1 MSYFIN
7 NILILLIFN
16 SFILSSLVKNNKN
29 NHKFTSKIDECKAI
43 EECQPCTF
51 DELKTIDECQVTGY
65 KKKIQCLNK
74 NNEQKVYNEP
84 CSENRKINSVYIFL
98 IICIAIF
105 IISYR
110 YQKTQ
115 KDSTLKNLM
124 VKLSI
129 LKN

>member
-1 MSYFIN
+1 MSYHINNFVILIFIN
-7 NILILLIFN
+7 LFIF
-16 SFILSSLVKNNKN
+16 SITNNKDRLTN
-29 NHKFTSKIDECKAI
+29 KIIDCKAI
-43 EECQPCTF
+43 EECHSCAF

-65 KKKIQCLNK
+65 KKKMKCLNK
-74 NNEQKVYNEP
+74 NNEENIYIES
-84 CSENRKINSVYIFL
+84 CSENTKINSVYYFL
-98 IICIAIF
+98 IICIIIF
-105 IISYR
+105 VCSYR